1 MCYLISYTR
10 LFTKLNL
17 FIILLYVTFLTTKF
31 SRSTVYRSCIIE
43 CDQDTAINFM
53 KHVFL
58 IFTIGFSDGTVESAL
73 SDTTH
78 GGACAL
84 SPPLRLTI
92 SISG

>member
-1 MCYLISYTR
+1 
-10 LFTKLNL
+10 
-17 FIILLYVTFLTTKF
+17 
-31 SRSTVYRSCIIE
+31 
-43 CDQDTAINFM
+43 M

-78 GGACAL
+78 GGGCAL
-84 SPPLRLTI
+84 DPPLRLTI